1 MNNKIDT
8 LTFDIPLIIRMME
21 LAREDLKGDIIIHT
35 ITQKLLELSQ
45 HHDILTM
52 DIYPEIEKLL
62 PSKQQDINIR
72 EQALIDR
79 LKALS
84 GIKLTLKS

>member
-62 PSKQQDINIR
+62 PSKQHINIR